1 MASRSRQGAGVT
13 AIFELRRYRLHPGTF
28 DVLHDVFTREL
39 VAPQEAL
46 GMAVIGPYRDRDAP
60 DDFVWFRR
68 FESLAARAPAL
79 EAFYGGP
86 DWGAHKDVANATM
99 IAFDDVRL
107 LRLIS
112 GAIPSDAALR
122 VITAPHG
129 TGAAPPP
136 DAGAVFVTH
145 PGPNHFPRLPV
156 REDEAVTVLVSR
168 AETTT
173 VPPPPDASV
182 AHLDPAPANA

>member
-1 MASRSRQGAGVT
+1 VT

-46 GMAVIGPYRDRDAP
+46 GMGVIGPYRDRDAP

-68 FESLAARAPAL
+68 FDSLEARAPAL

-86 DWGAHKDVANATM
+86 DWDDHKDIANATM

-107 LRLIS
+107 LRPVS
-112 GAIPSDAALR
+112 GAIPHDTDLT
-122 VITAPHG
+122 VITAPHED
-129 TGAAPPP
+129 GAAP
-136 DAGAVFVTH
+136 AANAVFITH

-156 REDEAVTVLVSR
+156 REDEQVTVLVSR
-168 AETTT
+168 AGATT
-173 VPPPPDASV
+173 VVAPPDAHV
-182 AHLDPAPANA
+182 AHLLSGPPTA